1 MVMELAKGGDLMGK
15 LMAKKTQ
22 RFTEAEAKDVVVPV
36 LSALDYMHQRGIV
49 HRDIKPENIIYTDT
63 GVVKFIDFGV
73 CIDSTKERPVS
84 AVGTV
89 DYMSPEAASCPLKSR
104 PSQYKE
110 RSELYY
116 GAAVDVWAVGI
127 LACDM
132 IGGKTPFEPGTSDE
146 IKACI
151 RAGKLT
157 LPPNMSSGLASFV
170 AVTTQ
175 LNPMERPACSQL
187 LKHEWLAGCS
197 ALREVESR
205 LSSTSKPETPVK
217 HPSPPSSWLSQIS
230 TGMRPI
236 GSAVNKVKTLTMQH
250 KAENGKGGKVLS
262 PTTPM
267 MTRENSAGT
276 SELGS
281 PTIPASLNT
290 SFQRLHLPPLQGA
303 PSQQSPS
310 ASLLERRMSVSSHLD
325 KNAKMESATS
335 LHTLLAGESSTKAL
349 KIRRGTLPEGQ
360 AADYMRSLASL
371 GSLRM

>member
-1 MVMELAKGGDLMGK
+1 MVMEFAKGGDLMGK

-36 LSALDYMHQRGIV
+36 LSALECMHQRGVV
-49 HRDIKPENIIYTDT
+49 HRDIKPENIIYTDKGT
-63 GVVKFIDFGV
+63 VKFIDFGV
-73 CIDSTKERPVS
+73 AIDSTKERPVS

-110 RSELYY
+110 KSELYY

-157 LPPNMSSGLASFV
+157 LPPNMSSGLANFV
-170 AVTTQ
+170 AMTTQ
-175 LNPMERPACSQL
+175 LNPTERPTCSQL
-187 LKHEWLAGCS
+187 LRHEWLAGCS

-205 LSSTSKPETPVK
+205 LTSSSRPATPVK
-217 HPSPPSSWLSQIS
+217 QPSTPSSWLSQIS

-236 GSAVNKVKTLTMQH
+236 GTAVNKVKTLTMQH
-250 KAENGKGGKVLS
+250 KAENGKGGKLS

-267 MTRENSAGT
+267 MSSPNSAGT
-276 SELGS
+276 PELGS
-281 PTIPASLNT
+281 PTIPASMNA
-290 SFQRLHLPPLQGA
+290 SFQHLHLPPLHGA
-303 PSQQSPS
+303 PSPSVS
-310 ASLLERRMSVSSHLD
+310 ASSLLSRRMSMSSQLD
-325 KNAKMESATS
+325 KNSKLDSAGS
-335 LHTLLAGESSTKAL
+335 LLSGDAASHFL

-360 AADYMRSLASL
+360 AADVLKSL